1 MSNGGALRA
10 LDRVPESLRYHA
22 LLHLVVLIWGFT
34 GVIGRLVTLDSVTLV
49 FYRVSIAVPFIA
61 AYLVWRR
68 EPLRVDRAGLA
79 RFAGIGVLVAIHWTL
94 FFGSIKIS
102 TVSVALV
109 CQSAAPFFTALL
121 EPIFFRRRLHLH
133 ELGLGV
139 ATAAGVAVIFGFE
152 TKYAA
157 GLAVGLAAAFVG
169 ALFTVIN
176 GRLVERYSSHV
187 IGLYELTSAW
197 VVMLVVTIAVQEPVG
212 AIPLPAPGEWGYLI
226 VFGTVCTAFAFIGGT
241 YVMRRLSPFTVMLAT
256 NLEPVY
262 GITLALLVFREAELM
277 SAGFYL
283 GAAVILA
290 SIWANAIIV
299 RRNTRRRG
307 AGPHGDRPAKHP
319 DAA

>member
-1 MSNGGALRA
+1 MNHAGPLRA
-10 LDRVPESLRYHA
+10 LGRVPEMVRYQA

-61 AYLVWRR
+61 AYFWWRGKR
-68 EPLRVDRAGLA
+68 LRVDRSGLA

-121 EPIFFRRRLHLH
+121 EPIFYRRRLHLH
-133 ELGLGV
+133 ELGLGF

-152 TKYAA
+152 TEHAM
-157 GLAVGLAAAFVG
+157 GIAVGLAAALVG

-176 GRLVERYSSHV
+176 GRLVARYESHV

-197 VVMLVVTIAVQEPVG
+197 IVMLVVALAVQDPVG

-262 GITLALLVFREAELM
+262 GIALALLIFREAELM

-299 RRNTRRRG
+299 RRRTFPKG
-307 AGPHGDRPAKHP
+307 AGPHGDRPARHP
-319 DAA
+319 DAD